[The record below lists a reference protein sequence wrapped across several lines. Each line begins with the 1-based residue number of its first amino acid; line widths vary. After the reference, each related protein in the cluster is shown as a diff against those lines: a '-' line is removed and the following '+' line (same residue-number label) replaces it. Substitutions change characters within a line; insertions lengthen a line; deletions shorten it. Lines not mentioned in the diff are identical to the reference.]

1 MEDNRRVNQQLDIIN
16 RNKSLLDEFTRNTM
30 ELEKYIEL
38 NKKLKT
44 HVNDFIQNYYTKE
57 DQCKFKI

>member
-30 ELEKYIEL
+30 ELTS
-38 NKKLKT
+38 N
-44 HVNDFIQNYYTKE
+44 
-57 DQCKFKI
+57 